1 MDQSYKDT
9 KKRLFKKKY
18 ATSKALQAQKSFLKV
33 QHTKQETNECKYNRS
48 LYLVTL
54 ETRYNQLS
62 AKALAKIVR
71 YNEV

>member
-33 QHTKQETNECKYNRS
+33 QHT
-48 LYLVTL
+48 
-54 ETRYNQLS
+54 LS
-62 AKALAKIVR
+62 RDKWMQIQ
-71 YNEV
+71 